1 MKHFQ
6 RFVIL
11 SILFISINFQL
22 KAQSKK
28 EVLFSFKTKQ
38 NDIISIFRL
47 QNESGLEFLFKPIK
61 GKPVHYPIPTKATS
75 KQNWDKFTYGYYF
88 RPGGVENDGLDLNNL
103 YFKLY
108 NQIYVVYEHYVAA
121 DNSFEIG
128 FKILNQ
134 KEELIKDYRAK
145 KSTVKGSLIDL
156 RHLEEVLPTNTLIY
170 END

>member
-1 MKHFQ
+1 MKHYQ
-6 RFVIL
+6 RFAFLCNLFLLL
-11 SILFISINFQL
+11 SFQTI
-22 KAQSKK
+22 AQNKK
-28 EVLFSFKTKQ
+28 EVLFSFKSKQ

-47 QNESGLEFLFKPIK
+47 QNESGLEFLFKPLK
-61 GKPVHYPIPTKATS
+61 GNPLKYPAKQTVKPNW
-75 KQNWDKFTYGYYF
+75 KQFTYGYYF

-103 YFKLY
+103 YFKLN

-134 KEELIKDYRAK
+134 KEELIKDYSAK

-156 RHLEEVLPTNTLIY
+156 RHLEEILPTNTFIY